1 MAAGHRAKESK
12 ALVIGV
18 GGLNGLAVIDVMR
31 GGNRASGSRKQRG
44 RKSCGEKASQ
54 RFIL

>member
-44 RKSCGEKASQ
+44 RKSCG
-54 RFIL
+54 